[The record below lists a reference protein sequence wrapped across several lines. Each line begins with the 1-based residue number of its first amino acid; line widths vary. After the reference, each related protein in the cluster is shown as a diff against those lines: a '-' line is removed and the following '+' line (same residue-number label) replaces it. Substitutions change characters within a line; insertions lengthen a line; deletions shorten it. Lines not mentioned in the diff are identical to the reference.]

1 MADVEIVKET
11 LALTLK
17 CKIDAPRRIV
27 WRCWTEPELVMQ
39 WYCPMPWRV
48 TKVDQDFRV
57 GGRNVGVME
66 GPNGARVDWQGTFLE
81 VEPETNITFIV
92 TNTGNTVLTNI
103 TVTDAFTEGFIPTA
117 EPFMTGFVKLED
129 ANSNQTKKTWGARHA
144 TEEATKKHLEMGFE
158 GGWTA
163 ASEQL
168 NELAKSLAKAR

>member
-66 GPNGARVDWQGTFLE
+66 GPNGARVDWQGKFLE
-81 VEPETNITFIV
+81 GEPETNFTF
-92 TNTGNTVLTNI
+92 
-103 TVTDAFTEGFIPTA
+103 TDAFTEGFIPTA
-117 EPFMTGFVKLED
+117 EPFMTGFIKLED
-129 ANSNQTKKTWGARHA
+129 ANSNQTKMTWGARHA